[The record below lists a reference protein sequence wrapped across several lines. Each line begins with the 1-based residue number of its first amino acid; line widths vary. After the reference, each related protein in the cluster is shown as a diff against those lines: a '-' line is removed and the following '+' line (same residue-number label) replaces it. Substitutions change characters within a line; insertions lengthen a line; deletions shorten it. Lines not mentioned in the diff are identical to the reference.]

1 MVIVMFYLYE
11 SAIDTVLTNHKKF
24 VNTENKFSRN
34 RKFEFQDIIKFF
46 LFNKGSS
53 NQDDLD
59 DFLEDKFDE
68 VDLELT
74 RQNLSQQR
82 TFIDPFVFKEIS
94 KEYLK
99 NINYNVNNPLFK
111 TFNGFFLI
119 AGDGSNF
126 EIPDFED
133 VRKEFGIK
141 NDSLVRREPS
151 DAKFSGLMDV
161 MNGFL
166 LDGIIG
172 NHRQAELPLMH
183 QNLDNIQDIINPTQ
197 SIFIFDRGY
206 TTMELFV
213 HIIEMNSFL

>member
-206 TTMELFV
+206 TAMELFV